1 MGSKTGRERKTRA
14 EFPLVVNAGEKT
26 KQGDVTGSGWGR
38 GCFSAAGTLDLSEE
52 GHLSRELSGEQPSQ
66 FAWD

>member
-1 MGSKTGRERKTRA
+1 M
-14 EFPLVVNAGEKT
+14 VNAGEKT

-38 GCFSAAGTLDLSEE
+38 GCFSVAGTLDLSEE
-52 GHLSRELSGEQPSQ
+52 GHLSRDLSGEQPSQ